1 MKKIKNN
8 IFWETLFLIL
18 MLPTLLQG
26 QVLEV
31 VPDEVEAAPKI
42 ERVAH
47 IGSCY
52 TGSSGLVTIPT
63 PDFQDTKVAFTYKAG
78 TWEQNINLANN
89 KVELDKDEYLA
100 SLRLNL
106 SPHVEFSVSQLKY
119 ERKTDPISPATQ
131 NLNYKE
137 DATSFGMKYSA
148 HHGAKDICIGF
159 TFAPMTAQE
168 LNLADI
174 EQIENLRNAYLTVSE
189 SINEKTSGYLH
200 LASVFTKKQEID
212 FGNGIIQKI
221 NRKDILIGGLGLEYS
236 FADYV
241 SFFGEYKVGNY
252 RDIFTKDSVR
262 HRFHAG
268 VRVGSKNIQAELT
281 GMNLSEDNPT
291 MVFGGTL
298 AF

>member
-1 MKKIKNN
+1 MKIFNKKI
-8 IFWETLFLIL
+8 ITSFILIL
-18 MLPTLLQG
+18 LSSISASG

-78 TWEQNINLANN
+78 TWEQDINLANN

-100 SLRLNL
+100 GIRLNL
-106 SPHVEFSVSQLKY
+106 SPHVELSVSQLNY
-119 ERKTDPISPATQ
+119 ERKTDPVTAKTQ

-148 HHGAKDICIGF
+148 HHGAKDICLGF
-159 TFAPMTAQE
+159 TFAPMSAQE

-174 EQIENLRNAYLTVSE
+174 EQIENLRNAYMTVSE
-189 SINEKTSGYLH
+189 SINEQTSGYLH

-212 FGNGIIQKI
+212 FGNGIVQKV

-236 FADYV
+236 FANYFAV
-241 SFFGEYKVGNY
+241 FGEYKVGNY

-268 VRVGSKNIQAELT
+268 IRLGSKNIQAELT

>member
-1 MKKIKNN
+1 
-8 IFWETLFLIL
+8 
-18 MLPTLLQG
+18 
-26 QVLEV
+26 VLEV

-78 TWEQNINLANN
+78 TWEQDINLANN

-100 SLRLNL
+100 GIRLNL
-106 SPHVEFSVSQLKY
+106 SPHVELSVSQLNY
-119 ERKTDPISPATQ
+119 ERKTDPVTAKTQ

-148 HHGAKDICIGF
+148 HHGAKDICLGF
-159 TFAPMTAQE
+159 TFAPMSAQE

-174 EQIENLRNAYLTVSE
+174 EQIENLRNAYMTVSE
-189 SINEKTSGYLH
+189 SINEQTSGYLH

-212 FGNGIIQKI
+212 FGKGIVQKV

-236 FADYV
+236 FANYFAV
-241 SFFGEYKVGNY
+241 FGEYKVGNY

-268 VRVGSKNIQAELT
+268 IRLGSKNIQAELT